1 VKKTAVIFFLILI
14 GSGIL
19 SAEGPLDVFK
29 DKKLEVSIIT
39 KVLEENSEVIW
50 NVESSEVTISGQ
62 TVTVRLN
69 GETIR
74 ILAEITPYMLD
85 DGSILLVAKGD
96 VLLSSEDEGLQYKTT
111 LKSLPVNLGEKAF
124 FFPLGVAFD
133 ADKNIYTIQLEIQ
146 VDEASGSEEE
156 RPPQS

>member
-1 VKKTAVIFFLILI
+1 MKKTAVIILLVLI
-14 GSGIL
+14 GTSTL

-29 DKKLEVSIIT
+29 NKKLEVSIVT
-39 KVLEENSEVIW
+39 KILEENSEVIW
-50 NVESSEVTISGQ
+50 NVESSEVTVSGR
-62 TVTVRLN
+62 TVTVKLK
-69 GETIR
+69 GESIR
-74 ILAEITPYMLD
+74 ILAEITPYILD

-96 VLLSSEDEGLQYKTT
+96 VLMSSADEGLQYKTT

-133 ADKNIYTIQLEIQ
+133 SDKNIYTIQLEIQ

-156 RPPQS
+156 QPPQS